1 MDDKV
6 EELKLVRR
14 ARRGDPA
21 AIEALI
27 RAHQD
32 LLYGFMLRL
41 SGRPDVAQ
49 DMVQEA
55 FVRVIRSIDRFDD
68 RFRFSTWLFTI
79 ARRLYVNHMQKM
91 RPASD
96 SDTVG
101 RWQGADETPGTIS
114 AAAETRENLRD
125 LLDRAIETLGPL
137 QREIVLLFHQQQ
149 WSIGDIAATLD
160 IPEGTVK
167 SHLFRA
173 RRRMQAFIESDARD
187 ARVAREALA

>member
-27 RAHQD
+27 RAHQEQ
-32 LLYGFMLRL
+32 LYGFMLRL
-41 SGRPDVAQ
+41 SGRPEVAQ

-79 ARRLYVNHMQKM
+79 ARRLFVNYMQKM

-96 SDTVG
+96 SEAIG
-101 RWQGADETPGTIS
+101 RWQSDSETPGSIT
-114 AAAETRENLRD
+114 ANEETRKHLRD

-149 WSIGDIAATLD
+149 WSIGEIAGTLG

-187 ARVAREALA
+187 ARIAREALA